1 MDSVL
6 EPVDIV
12 RLLAEPDRLRVCAA
26 LALHASTRQ
35 EVAAATGLSERQVDR
50 ALRRLLA
57 GGLVV
62 QEGSSFR
69 LVAEHFEQSSRLAA
83 SEEHAG
89 GEVDTPAGVL
99 PEEAAHVL
107 RPFVRNGRIS
117 SIPTSRS
124 KRRVLLDWLAQR
136 FEPGRR
142 YPEREVNLILSEAHP
157 DVAALRRY
165 LVDEGFLDR
174 LHGEY
179 WRTGGTFPVG

>member
-1 MDSVL
+1 MALALD
-6 EPVDIV
+6 PIAIV

-26 LALHASTRQ
+26 LALGASTRQ
-35 EVAAATGLSERQVDR
+35 EVAAASGLSARQVDR

-57 GGLVV
+57 SGLVT
-62 QEGSSFR
+62 QTGSSLR
-69 LVAEHFEQSSRLAA
+69 LVAEHFGEASRLAA
-83 SEEHAG
+83 S
-89 GEVDTPAGVL
+89 GEG
-99 PEEAAHVL
+99 EQEAAEGDLPKEAAKVL
-107 RPFVRNGRIS
+107 RTFVRNGRLS
-117 SIPTSRS
+117 SIPAARS
-124 KRRVLLDWLAQR
+124 KRLVLLDWLAQR

-142 YPEREVNLILSEAHP
+142 YPEPEVNLLLSEVHP